1 AAPAA
6 GTSVRRPGVV
16 ARRTAVEGQQ
26 GAVRQGMGTDEL
38 AEGRG
43 ALRDVLERLPGR
55 AETGEDRVEDTGAPL
70 ERGQHAL
77 ADAHLHAEPR
87 LDGER
92 VVQSLAPGV
101 HGVVGLRD

>member
-1 AAPAA
+1 RTRPPCPQPSLPLAVPAPAVLPRRPCRCRCPAAPAA

-26 GAVRQGMGTDEL
+26 GAVRPGMGAGEL

-43 ALRDVLERLPGR
+43 ALGDVLERLPGR

-70 ERGQHAL
+70 DRK
-77 ADAHLHAEPR
+77 
-87 LDGER
+87 
-92 VVQSLAPGV
+92 S
-101 HGVVGLRD
+101 